1 MAKSRSQYVCS
12 DCGTKSA
19 QWVGKCP
26 GCKEW
31 NTLKVETVISDSGK
45 RAHRRVSSNITSGM
59 VTSTPRPLS
68 QVKLDAT
75 IRLSTGESEL
85 DRVLGGGVVPGSL
98 MLLGGEPGIGKSTLM
113 LQAAMLI
120 SATNQR
126 VLYVSGE
133 ESPEQVRMRAERI
146 GVVPPNLMILPETR
160 VPMILSALQ
169 DDEYSALVIDSVQ
182 TLDQPDVDGVPGSVS
197 QIRESVAAITTYA
210 KSCNLPV
217 FLVGHITKEGSLAGP
232 KVLEHMVDVVLQFEG
247 DRNHAYRML
256 RALKNRFGTTSELG
270 IYEMM
275 GNGLIAVENP
285 SEVLLGDAGDASS
298 GSAISVSLEGVRP
311 LLVEVQALVSTAV
324 YGTPQRSGTGFDLRR
339 LNMLLAVLEKR
350 CGFKLASFDVFLNLA
365 GGLKIVDPA
374 NDLAVVAAIL
384 SSSLDLPLDRETCF
398 AGEVGLSGEIR
409 PVARLDARMSEA
421 SRLGMKRMLI
431 SGHGKIPKVPQGLTL
446 VAIKRVSQVHGVI
459 F

>member
-1 MAKSRSQYVCS
+1 MAKTRSQYVCS
-12 DCGTKSA
+12 DCGTKTA

-31 NTLKVETVISDSGK
+31 NSLQIENVISGSGK
-45 RAHRRVSSNITSGM
+45 RAHRRVTSNLSSGRIAP
-59 VTSTPRPLS
+59 TPQPLS
-68 QVKLDAT
+68 QVKLDSNA
-75 IRLSTGESEL
+75 RLSTGESEL

-120 SATNQR
+120 SASNTK

-146 GVVPPNLMILPETR
+146 GAVPETLMILPETR

-169 DDEYSALVIDSVQ
+169 ADEYSALVIDSVQ

-197 QIRESVAAITTYA
+197 QIRESVAAITAYA

-256 RALKNRFGTTSELG
+256 RASKNRFGTTSELG

-311 LLVEVQALVSTAV
+311 LLVEIQALVSTAV

-384 SSSLDLPLDRETCF
+384 SSSLDLPLDRDTCF

-409 PVARLDARMSEA
+409 PVARLDARMAEA
-421 SRLGMKRMLI
+421 ARLGMKRMLI
-431 SGHGKIPKVPQGLTL
+431 SGHGKIPKAPSGLTL